1 VPIIQIN
8 MQFIATGDDQGNW
21 SEIWYLNQPTIDA
34 AIALQNTFVPPRVAF
49 LHPACEIRK
58 VRYRDIAEPRVSD
71 ERVVNIQG
79 QWPAVRDPTTTPPNQ
94 WDPPNDQ
101 VDTAMVYQVVTSR
114 PPGRRKVWFRGIA
127 ENAHFRTSS
136 NSGLPT
142 PAFDNAVK
150 NYLRAL
156 NDSNAII
163 LVRINELNPGFE
175 KFSITLIDGSQSGQT
190 FLTITDTSFFEN
202 GQKITV
208 HQTPPKDYPG
218 LNSTFEIRVVDSTR
232 LAIRYVVPNLGMSLP
247 GLWGY
252 LRRLDYRDD
261 APIDV
266 TNSVFDNVGSH
277 QSRRPYIPSRGAKR
291 SDRRLRLSP

>member
-1 VPIIQIN
+1 VAVIQVN

-21 SEIWYLNQPTIDA
+21 SEIWYLNATDIDA
-34 AIALQNTFVPPRVAF
+34 ALALQPTFVPPRVAL
-49 LHPACEIRK
+49 LHPACELRK
-58 VRYRDIAEPRVSD
+58 VRYRDIDEPRVSD

-94 WDPPNDQ
+94 WVPPNDQ
-101 VDTAMVYQVVTSR
+101 VDTAMVYQIVTSN

-127 ENAHFRTSS
+127 ADSHFRTTS

-142 PAFDNAVK
+142 AGFDNKVK
-150 NYLRAL
+150 NYLNAL

-163 LVRINELNPGFE
+163 LVRFNELEPGYE
-175 KFSITLIDGSQSGQT
+175 RYSITLIDGSMSGQT
-190 FLTITDTSFFEN
+190 FLTISDTSAFLD
-202 GQKITV
+202 GYKITV
-208 HQTPPKDYPG
+208 HQTPAKDYPG

-232 LAIRYVVPNLGMSLP
+232 LAIRYVVPSLGTSLP

-261 APIDV
+261 TPID
-266 TNSVFDNVGSH
+266 TINSGFDNIGSH